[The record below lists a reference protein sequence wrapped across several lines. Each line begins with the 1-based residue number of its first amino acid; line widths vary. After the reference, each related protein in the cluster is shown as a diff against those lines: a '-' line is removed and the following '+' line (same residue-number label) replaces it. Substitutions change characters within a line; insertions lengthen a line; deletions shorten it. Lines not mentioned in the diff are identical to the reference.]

1 MGTDLLELERRRC
14 AAFDAMD
21 LEALRSLTTDDYM
34 HIHGN
39 GIFDQNREEY
49 FKTLGTRTP
58 GRYQTRRGELVVRD
72 YGDFSIVAGLFHAK
86 LWPEDGGP
94 AREVIANASGVWRR
108 TDQDWKL
115 TAFQVT
121 KKQP

>member
-1 MGTDLLELERRRC
+1 MGTNLLELEHRRC

-21 LEALRSLTTDDYM
+21 LEALHSLTTDDYI

-49 FKTLGTRTP
+49 FKTLATRTP
-58 GRYQTRRGELVVRD
+58 GRYETQRGELVVRE
-72 YGDFSIVAGLFHAK
+72 YGDVAILAGLFHAK
-86 LWPEDGGP
+86 LWPEDGGEM
-94 AREVIANASGVWRR
+94 REVIANASGVWRR
-108 TDQDWKL
+108 IDEDWKL

-121 KKQP
+121 KKQA